1 MLIAGIKK
9 TAETPKQGS
18 KRKQEGL
25 TINCKNSQQEKHA
38 SYKLEMSKPNKYRH
52 LTIWAM

>member
-38 SYKLEMSKPNKYRH
+38 SYKLEMSKPNKYRN
-52 LTIWAM
+52 LNTSV